1 MKNELD
7 IVKDV
12 TQKLLQLQIPFMLT
26 GSMALNY
33 YTTPR
38 MTRDVDFV
46 VELKVE
52 NVPQFLEVFG
62 GEYYVSPEMARA
74 AAQNRKS
81 FNLIHQES
89 VIKVDCFVRPDSAYA
104 QAEFNRRKAVRIGG
118 FETYVASKED
128 VIVSK
133 LWWARASHSA
143 LQLQDVRSLL
153 ATGFDQEYV
162 LDWTK
167 RLGIEEL
174 LQECLLG

>member
-7 IVKDV
+7 IVQDV
-12 TQKLLQLQIPFMLT
+12 TQKLLKLQIPFMLT

-46 VELKVE
+46 VELKPE
-52 NVPQFLEVFG
+52 NVSQFLGVFG
-62 GEYYVSPEMARA
+62 AEYYVSSEAVLTAVR
-74 AAQNRKS
+74 NRKS

-104 QAEFNRRKAVRIGG
+104 QAEFDRRKAVRIGG
-118 FETYVASKED
+118 FETYVASKEG

-133 LWWARASHSA
+133 LWWARASHSE
-143 LQLQDVRSLL
+143 LQLRDVKSLL
-153 ATGFDQEYV
+153 ATGYDQNYV
-162 LDWTK
+162 LEWGK
-167 RLGIEEL
+167 KLGLEKL
-174 LQECLLG
+174 LQECLHE

>member
-7 IVKDV
+7 IVQDV

-46 VELKVE
+46 LELKPEQVR
-52 NVPQFLEVFG
+52 QFLEVFG
-62 GEYYVSPEMARA
+62 AEYYVSPE
-74 AAQNRKS
+74 AAQTAVRNRKS

-89 VIKVDCFVRPDSAYA
+89 VIKVDCFVRPDSAHA
-104 QAEFNRRKAVRIGG
+104 QAEFNRRRAVRIGD

-133 LWWARASHSA
+133 LWWARSSHSA
-143 LQLQDVRSLL
+143 LHLQDVRSLL
-153 ATGFDQEYV
+153 ATGYDREYV

-167 RLGIEEL
+167 KLGLEEL
-174 LQECLLG
+174 LQECLHE

>member
-7 IVKDV
+7 IVQDV
-12 TQKLLQLQIPFMLT
+12 TQKLTQLKIPFMLT

-33 YTTPR
+33 YATPR

-46 VELKVE
+46 VELKPE
-52 NVPQFLEVFG
+52 NVQPFLKVFG
-62 GEYYVSPEMARA
+62 AEYYVSPEAVLPAVR
-74 AAQNRKS
+74 NRKS

-104 QAEFNRRKAVRIGG
+104 QAEFGRRKAVRIGD

-133 LWWARASHSA
+133 LWWARTSRSE
-143 LQLQDVRSLL
+143 LQLRDVKSLL
-153 ATGFDQEYV
+153 ATGYDQKYV

-167 RLGIEEL
+167 RLGLEEL
-174 LQECLLG
+174 LQECLHE